1 MRRVELRTV
10 SDKIRDMFI
19 DACENLPENVLDA
32 LTLANESEESPI
44 GKEVFDRII
53 ENALLAKEKNLP
65 ICQDTGIAVV
75 YLTIGSEVYFEGDIY
90 EAVNDGVRRAYTEGY
105 LRKSVVRHPLDRIN
119 TKDNTPAIVHIKM
132 VPGDVF
138 KIEVAPKGGG
148 SENMSAIKM
157 MIPADGVEGVKKFVV
172 DTVFSAGGKPCPPL
186 VVGVGIGG
194 NFEKCA
200 LMAKEALLVKNA
212 QWANFEGRIKSIKSE
227 GNRKKT
233 EKLISILDKLLTKDN
248 SDCKRSSPNSEKS
261 EFTDCDRLKAFI
273 YYMNIIKYLNRL
285 EKDAKPQDG
294 GAK

>member
-1 MRRVELRTV
+1 LRTV

-157 MIPADGVEGVKKFVV
+157 LIPSDGIEGVKKFIV
-172 DTVFSAGGKPCPPL
+172 DTVAAAGGKPCPPL
-186 VVGVGIGG
+186 IVGVGIGG
-194 NFEKCA
+194 TFEKCA
-200 LMAKEALLVKNA
+200 LMAKEALFREIDDESPDPIARALEVELCDLINDTGIGPMGFGGRKTCLAVKVNTYPCHITSLPVA
-212 QWANFEGRIKSIKSE
+212 VNIQCHAARHKSCVI
-227 GNRKKT
+227 
-233 EKLISILDKLLTKDN
+233 
-248 SDCKRSSPNSEKS
+248 
-261 EFTDCDRLKAFI
+261 
-273 YYMNIIKYLNRL
+273 
-285 EKDAKPQDG
+285 
-294 GAK
+294 